1 MGYILAIVG
10 GILTYGSIR
19 IIKLFN
25 LSENKELII
34 KLIGLTIAAV
44 GCLKIMNII

>member
-10 GILTYGSIR
+10 GILTYGSKR